1 MSVARQKMKH
11 PRKKRDQVVL
21 RKGWAPTSG
30 KVSPLM
36 AEAYAAEKARLIG
49 EGFHVTTD
57 EDERRLHAL
66 CWAAGNAVLREAL
79 RANAA
84 AQNARRQAE
93 HKALCDARWEAREE
107 ARKAEKKARMAATE
121 RIENIGGNSDT

>member
-1 MSVARQKMKH
+1 VSVARQKMKH
-11 PRKKRDQVVL
+11 PRKRRDQVVL

-49 EGFHVTTD
+49 EGFRVATD

-66 CWAAGNAVLREAL
+66 CLAAGNAVLRKAL
-79 RANAA
+79 SANAA
-84 AQNARRQAE
+84 AQHARRQAE
-93 HKALCDARWEAREE
+93 HKALCDARWEAREK
-107 ARKAEKKARMAATE
+107 ARKAEKKARNVANKRTE
-121 RIENIGGNSDT
+121 NSNENSDS

>member
-1 MSVARQKMKH
+1 MARQKMKH
-11 PRKKRDQVVL
+11 PRKRRDQVVL

-49 EGFHVTTD
+49 EGFRVVTD

-79 RANAA
+79 KANAA
-84 AQNARRQAE
+84 AQHARRQAE
-93 HKALCDARWEAREE
+93 HKALCDARWEEREKAR
-107 ARKAEKKARMAATE
+107 RAEKKARIAAKRRTD
-121 RIENIGGNSDT
+121 NSDEKSNT